1 MPDAED
7 PFEPSA
13 DPSKRPETGS
23 RSHAYAFLP
32 RLLTM
37 LQKQA
42 LKTEIWKMEDDS
54 SEQSGG
60 LSYADKNQDAFARFS
75 FNLHFQKLYVVVS
88 SPSDCLSSCLRF
100 LNGVI
105 TPLPVYVNQT
115 CYRSRGTERMGSLT
129 TPESEVAAVAG
140 PCPVSVLNPGLDRS
154 AIWRFSRSIRNTSF
168 LAS

>member
-1 MPDAED
+1 MPRIPLGRRLTRQNDEKQDRD
-7 PFEPSA
+7 PTPMHF
-13 DPSKRPETGS
+13 
-23 RSHAYAFLP
+23 SHASFP
-32 RLLTM
+32 CFTSRRL
-37 LQKQA
+37 
-42 LKTEIWKMEDDS
+42 TEIWKMEDDS

-60 LSYADKNQDAFARFS
+60 LSYADKNQEAFARFS
-75 FNLHFQKLYVVVS
+75 FNLHFEKLYVVVS
-88 SPSDCLSSCLRF
+88 SPSHCLSSSLRF

-105 TPLPVYVNQT
+105 TPLAVYVNQN

-154 AIWRFSRSIRNTSF
+154 AIWRFSRSIRNTNF